1 MSRKLHSTNVRS
13 VMTLIAILSVTLGVV
28 GQSGVYAQ
36 SSSNPEGKSRL
47 EVAKEKLQQLR
58 RTERVEPP
66 SPPAPPTPTAT
77 SPSTPAAAP
86 APAPAPTPTG
96 TPAPAPVAAE
106 AGAPAPS
113 ATSTPTT
120 PSTPSTPPAPTSES
134 SASTSSPSTPP
145 AETVPSPSSESSAS
159 GGTGSGSTADAS
171 SGSGTGSAIAP
182 SSGQS
187 TTNTGGGIIVTTPQS
202 PAPAPQQ
209 PTTPDTRLSDALG
222 PTAPIVIQT
231 QSSSNAIIGSSG
243 STGSSSGTGSTT
255 PAPSAPKPAPEP
267 VAQTGGS
274 FGTSSGGTTSSPASG
289 VTTLGVGTSS
299 STPSPAPSTGSPA
312 PAPTGQGPS
321 APIESKPVLVA
332 GSGYTGPTV
341 NPPAIGVGQFAD
353 ARAIARWN
361 VIEGQPIETKTAVGV
376 LAFHAGGIN
385 RVEFSVN
392 GGPWASVRLPSLNA
406 QTNTPEYWVWL
417 DPTNMPDG
425 PVELRAVAYPNIGL
439 PRVLDPLNV
448 VTNAG
453 KTIGQQV
460 VYLSPTGDDVL
471 ADGSR
476 QKPFRSLLKAFA
488 ALHTN
493 GGTCDGDTIYLTAG
507 TYDFSAGL
515 APGASAVAT
524 TRRTYVT
531 LTPAPGVT
539 RDQVTIAAWPG
550 AGVNTQYLR
559 LSNLTLGPNQIR
571 GNFKTDQRLW
581 IDNCEFFG
589 AGQDVGPNNPAGGFN
604 HFFVNDSTIRDVC
617 NGFGSRAVLLRN
629 TIFTGIGSDSMQG
642 VKMAINVTVKNVDRK
657 TKTGFHPDVVQ
668 WHEKNTENR
677 IVYGLTAVEN
687 IVAIGIGSGESCTDI
702 AIVNTKIA
710 NKTQSGTVFSFG
722 GPVNHLYVLN
732 SSFVGPCLW
741 RVDRGFVPRNVAL
754 EDSKFLSG
762 TRVGVTPYGG
772 PLTEAITVRSF
783 NLGFD

>member
-13 VMTLIAILSVTLGVV
+13 VMTLIALLSVTLGVV

-58 RTERVEPP
+58 RTERVEPTPPP
-66 SPPAPPTPTAT
+66 SATPSTPAPPTPGAPT
-77 SPSTPAAAP
+77 PSGGTTTPTPAP
-86 APAPAPTPTG
+86 NPSPTPAPTP
-96 TPAPAPVAAE
+96 
-106 AGAPAPS
+106 S
-113 ATSTPTT
+113 STPTAPT
-120 PSTPSTPPAPTSES
+120 SPTTTPPAPTSES
-134 SASTSSPSTPP
+134 SASAGSPSTPP
-145 AETVPSPSSESSAS
+145 AVTVPSPTSESSGTS
-159 GGTGSGSTADAS
+159 GTSGTSSAADAS
-171 SGSGTGSAIAP
+171 SGSGSP
-182 SSGQS
+182 STSGES
-187 TTNTGGGIIVTTPQS
+187 TGGIIVTTPQT
-202 PAPAPQQ
+202 PAPTPPQ

-243 STGSSSGTGSTT
+243 TTSSSGTTT
-255 PAPSAPKPAPEP
+255 PPPSAPQP

-274 FGTSSGGTTSSPASG
+274 SGGSSTGGSSSGTT
-289 VTTLGVGTSS
+289 TQGVGTSS
-299 STPSPAPSTGSPA
+299 SGTTSSSSGTTTPA
-312 PAPTGQGPS
+312 PAGQGPS

-361 VIEGQPIETKTAVGV
+361 VVDGQSIETKTAVGL
-376 LAFHAGGIN
+376 LAFHVGGIN

-417 DPTNMPDG
+417 DPANMPDG

-439 PRVLDPLNV
+439 PRVLEPLNV

-453 KTIGQQV
+453 KTIGQKA

-493 GGTCDGDTIYLTAG
+493 GGTCDGDTIYLTEG
-507 TYDFSAGL
+507 SYDLSAGL

-539 RDQVTIAAWPG
+539 RDQVTITTWPG

-559 LSNLTLGPNQIR
+559 LSNLTVGPNQIR
-571 GNFKTDQRLW
+571 GNFRPEQRLW

-589 AGQDVGPNNPAGGFN
+589 AGQDVGPGGPAGGFAYV
-604 HFFVNDSTIRDVC
+604 FATDTIIRDLC
-617 NGFGSRAVLLRN
+617 NGFGSRAFLLRN
-629 TIFTGIGSDSMQG
+629 TTFSGIGSDSMQG

-657 TKTGFHPDVVQ
+657 TKTAFHPDVVQ

-687 IVAIGIGSGESCTDI
+687 IVAMGIGSGEACTDI

-732 SSFVGPCLW
+732 SSFVGTCLW

-762 TRVGVTPYGG
+762 QRVGVTPYGG